1 MYRVNGSGSASEWPI
16 VRGTDMKTAALWI
29 SLILFLIV
37 LVGVLRTILERR
49 FPFVRDFNEATRQA
63 YILLVLAAVGF
74 FAWAQF
80 DLHIESFE
88 IAGVKAKVGELQ
100 QKVNTLSDQME
111 VFFKSKRIEVF
122 NRKNW
127 DLVRRVGKSGQGVI
141 LEVTLEQEPI
151 PGSIEVYEG
160 VLLMPE
166 QEYHFEGRK
175 LQFPANTD
183 TPEAGLTI
191 KYYPRAPMHQQ

>member
-1 MYRVNGSGSASEWPI
+1 
-16 VRGTDMKTAALWI
+16 MKTAGLWF
-29 SLILFLIV
+29 SLVLFLIV
-37 LVGVLRTILERR
+37 FVGVLRTVLERR
-49 FPFVRDFNEATRQA
+49 FPFVRDFNDATRQA

-74 FAWAQF
+74 FAWAQL

-88 IAGVKAKVGELQ
+88 IAGVRATVRELQ
-100 QKVNTLSDQME
+100 QKVETLSDQME

-127 DLVRRVGKSGQGVI
+127 DRVRRVSKSGDGVI
-141 LEVTLEQEPI
+141 LEVILEQEPI
-151 PGSIEVYEG
+151 PGSVEVFEG

-175 LQFPANTD
+175 VQFPANTD
-183 TPEAGLTI
+183 TPQDGLTI
-191 KYYPRAPMHQQ
+191 KYYPRAPTHQQ